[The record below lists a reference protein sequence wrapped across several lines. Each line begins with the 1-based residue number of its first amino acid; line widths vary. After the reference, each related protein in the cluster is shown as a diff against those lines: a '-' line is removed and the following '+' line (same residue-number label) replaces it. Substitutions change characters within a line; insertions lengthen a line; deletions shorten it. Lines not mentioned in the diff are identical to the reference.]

1 MPLTFNDQEL
11 VSELV
16 RTLESKN
23 SALATYFRSL
33 SKSQLK
39 DLFRNESSRFLNRGI
54 KELLLME
61 NYELCA
67 VFRELLDE
75 REYQVA
81 SIR

>member
-1 MPLTFNDQEL
+1 MPSTLNDQEL
-11 VSELV
+11 VVELV

-33 SKSQLK
+33 TKVQLK
-39 DLFRNESSRFLNRGI
+39 DLFRNESSRFLRRGI
-54 KELLLME
+54 NELLVLE

-75 REYQVA
+75 RESVA
-81 SIR
+81 VAR

>member
-1 MPLTFNDQEL
+1 MPSTLNDQEL
-11 VSELV
+11 VVELV

-33 SKSQLK
+33 TKLQLK
-39 DLFRNESSRFLNRGI
+39 DLFRNESSRFLKRGI
-54 KELLLME
+54 NELLLLE

-75 REYQVA
+75 REALAVV
-81 SIR
+81 R